1 MSHYGIGSHGSESCE
16 HIRDCVHEFCRVS
29 KTLSVDDNATLGRL
43 AEVVKARLEQKSREC
58 LRCLQGQAVM
68 FSYSCDATSFLCS
81 SFASSSSSGVK
92 IMRQGRVLHEF
103 LMERGFITG
112 FSSTGKQHAAILY
125 RDPLPLSD
133 GKKCANQFEAG
144 CKFYPMLRKAGHEGV
159 SIFHLVADRAVL
171 SSLDKLFRQRHA
183 AYYNSSFGPDLGD
196 AKYLLEHTDMFVSSG
211 CSCHD
216 IQNGLKWA
224 LEPYLQKD
232 GLHDLHIVIESLRNS
247 FSLLHARLP
256 VFLNMY
262 VAFDTFTYNLE
273 EVMSFWRVL
282 GVDADMIEIV
292 ATVNPRWHSGF
303 LWVSSSLQDDPTGME
318 QISAVCLYM
327 FKWRKFTESR
337 FGTIGPSCRALLCS
351 LLVGLEQLVAMT
363 RSDEK
368 ATDFHLHGF
377 VRLSCSIR
385 RYLVIASIVAFV
397 PDGLLV
403 EALTDDRLVRRCD
416 ELEGILA
423 EEVAWVQTIS
433 DSTWRRLALVAGL
446 PEAHARLL
454 RHDVVHSCHV
464 ASSYIHNKIFAVLRS
479 YPWSLCVGNIATNLE
494 SLARDESNISD
505 DFTYKV
511 RALMHI
517 GFSNVKLEQAILVLR
532 EASFS
537 TISVE
542 QGHGSC
548 AVIHRF
554 HPLYTG
560 NQLASRAML
569 HQVRHLFTR
578 TDAELK
584 MEKRSCHIDALNR
597 RQPGKTSA
605 RHAFLSFIME
615 SAKSSLPAGAKMSS
629 EARQEIMKQHA
640 KLFED
645 LSVEE
650 KAGFAHD
657 AAMQAK
663 RAKRG
668 LQDEIDHHHD
678 SMKLHIAHLLQET
691 STTGLTCRS
700 SSLRFNDDDFKH
712 MHSMLES
719 QRFGWAEVQRMR
731 ARALAPPRHPPLA
744 VLEALRSCESHV
756 VVAPKQEKPQWVKS
770 LCSSRDILSGSI
782 LLASLEEGSQAYLF
796 LYATQS
802 PYAATFLSMKLRVE
816 ALPCLDDLS
825 GDSLMTAVGAWNQH
839 VFEYTDMAFVGD
851 DKVGLE
857 EADILVFFDA
867 SFASAGQ
874 MVANGL
880 PLRFLE
886 IVPLKLQP
894 TEKTSKARAP
904 STSAL
909 PAVVVDHPWVQEY
922 MSKAAPGGRRPG
934 SSGASTS
941 HAAEGDDEGTLEE
954 EVVPI
959 DKEAVWAALEAKRK
973 QWADDGVSH
982 GEELSTCVRGGGLLS
997 SWGHLVAD
1005 CVVGQAK
1012 GPAMVWCSTYKV
1024 NKMASFS
1031 FAKYSEL
1038 IATSLALEWCRR
1050 QQHWY
1055 DLWRMQDD
1063 AKYHF
1068 TPDDLASYQE
1078 GTQLSDL
1085 LKDIPSGHPARGRAH
1100 AIQSLF
1106 PTNPA

>member
-1 MSHYGIGSHGSESCE
+1 
-16 HIRDCVHEFCRVS
+16 
-29 KTLSVDDNATLGRL
+29 
-43 AEVVKARLEQKSREC
+43 
-58 LRCLQGQAVM
+58 
-68 FSYSCDATSFLCS
+68 
-81 SFASSSSSGVK
+81 
-92 IMRQGRVLHEF
+92 
-103 LMERGFITG
+103 
-112 FSSTGKQHAAILY
+112 
-125 RDPLPLSD
+125 
-133 GKKCANQFEAG
+133 
-144 CKFYPMLRKAGHEGV
+144 
-159 SIFHLVADRAVL
+159 
-171 SSLDKLFRQRHA
+171 
-183 AYYNSSFGPDLGD
+183 
-196 AKYLLEHTDMFVSSG
+196 
-211 CSCHD
+211 
-216 IQNGLKWA
+216 
-224 LEPYLQKD
+224 
-232 GLHDLHIVIESLRNS
+232 
-247 FSLLHARLP
+247 
-256 VFLNMY
+256 
-262 VAFDTFTYNLE
+262 
-273 EVMSFWRVL
+273 
-282 GVDADMIEIV
+282 
-292 ATVNPRWHSGF
+292 
-303 LWVSSSLQDDPTGME
+303 ME
-318 QISAVCLYM
+318 QISVVCLYM

-446 PEAHARLL
+446 PEAHALLL

-464 ASSYIHNKIFAVLRS
+464 ASSYVHNKMFAVLRS

-650 KAGFAHD
+650 KVGFAHD

-678 SMKLHIAHLLQET
+678 SMKLHIARLLQET

-904 STSAL
+904 LLRHCLLLWSTTLGCRSTC
-909 PAVVVDHPWVQEY
+909 PRQHQVVV
-922 MSKAAPGGRRPG
+922 G
-934 SSGASTS
+934 
-941 HAAEGDDEGTLEE
+941 L
-954 EVVPI
+954 
-959 DKEAVWAALEAKRK
+959 AALEPPPHMLPKVMTRAPLRRRLCPLTRK
-973 QWADDGVSH
+973 QCGQPWKRSENSWQMTAFRMVKNSPLVS
-982 GEELSTCVRGGGLLS
+982 EGGACFPLGDTL
-997 SWGHLVAD
+997 W
-1005 CVVGQAK
+1005 
-1012 GPAMVWCSTYKV
+1012 
-1024 NKMASFS
+1024 
-1031 FAKYSEL
+1031 L
-1038 IATSLALEWCRR
+1038 IVSLARPRGQPWFGAPPTRSTRWPASPSPSTASSSPHPWPWSGAGDSNIGTTCGECRTMR
-1050 QQHWY
+1050 STTSP
-1055 DLWRMQDD
+1055 LTIWR
-1063 AKYHF
+1063 A
-1068 TPDDLASYQE
+1068 T
-1078 GTQLSDL
+1078 
-1085 LKDIPSGHPARGRAH
+1085 RRAH
-1100 AIQSLF
+1100 S
-1106 PTNPA
+1106 